1 MAEGGFTEKVEKIK
15 MPIRIVILLGTLFL
29 LAGLFFFL
37 VYQPRAAEIDRLET
51 DIAKLDTDLRKA
63 RIRAKQL
70 PKFEAE
76 EARVDAQFK
85 EALKL
90 LPNEKEIPTL
100 LKGITQ
106 LGSDSNLTF
115 RLFKPKRE
123 IPEAFYY
130 KLPVS
135 MEVIGNYHDVAVFFD
150 KVGRMKRIVNILD
163 VSMRPDKERST
174 RLITSCDAVTYRFRG
189 EVEEPEEPKDK
200 KKAAK
205 KKRSKKTKKKEK

>member
-15 MPIRIVILLGTLFL
+15 MPLRIVILVGTLIL
-29 LAGLFFFL
+29 LAVLFFFL
-37 VYQPRAAEIDRLET
+37 IYQPRAATIDFLEK

-70 PKFEAE
+70 AKFEAE
-76 EARVDAQFK
+76 EAQVEAQFQ

-90 LPNEKEIPTL
+90 LPNEKEIPSL

-106 LGSDSNLTF
+106 LGSDSNLIF
-115 RLFKPKRE
+115 RLFRPKRE
-123 IPEAFYY
+123 IPEGFYY
-130 KLPVS
+130 KLPVA

-163 VSMRPDKERST
+163 VSMKPEKERST
-174 RLITSCDAVTYRFRG
+174 ILITSCDAVTYRFR
-189 EVEEPEEPKDK
+189 EDQEPEEPEDK
-200 KKAAK
+200 KKSRRSRK
-205 KKRSKKTKKKEK
+205 KKRK

>member
-15 MPIRIVILLGTLFL
+15 MPIRIAILVGTLVL

-37 VYQPRAAEIDRLET
+37 VYQPRAATIDVLEK

-70 PKFEAE
+70 AKFEAE
-76 EARVDAQFK
+76 EAQVEAQFK

-90 LPNEKEIPTL
+90 LPNEKEIPSL

-123 IPEAFYY
+123 IPEGFYY

-150 KVGRMKRIVNILD
+150 KVGRMKRIVNIVD
-163 VSMRPDKERST
+163 VSMKPEKERST
-174 RLITSCDAVTYRFRG
+174 VLITSCDAVTYRFR
-189 EVEEPEEPKDK
+189 EDQEQPKDEKDKNAGK
-200 KKAAK
+200 KKKSKRAK
-205 KKRSKKTKKKEK
+205 KKK

>member
-15 MPIRIVILLGTLFL
+15 MPLRIVILVGTLIL
-29 LAGLFFFL
+29 LAVLFFFL
-37 VYQPRAAEIDRLET
+37 IYQPRAATIDLLEK

-70 PKFEAE
+70 AKFEAE
-76 EARVDAQFK
+76 EAQVEAQFQ

-90 LPNEKEIPTL
+90 LPNEKEIPSL

-106 LGSDSNLTF
+106 LGSDSNLIF

-123 IPEAFYY
+123 IPEGFYY
-130 KLPVS
+130 KLPVA

-163 VSMRPDKERST
+163 VSMKPEKERST
-174 RLITSCDAVTYRFRG
+174 TLITSCDAVTYRFR
-189 EVEEPEEPKDK
+189 EDQEPEEPED
-200 KKAAK
+200 
-205 KKRSKKTKKKEK
+205 KKTKKKRSRKSRNKKRK

>member
-29 LAGLFFFL
+29 LAGLFFFPGQGL
-37 VYQPRAAEIDRLET
+37 LRLS
-51 DIAKLDTDLRKA
+51 DWR
-63 RIRAKQL
+63 RISPNWIRIFERRGSGAKQL

-189 EVEEPEEPKDK
+189 DVEEPEEPKDK